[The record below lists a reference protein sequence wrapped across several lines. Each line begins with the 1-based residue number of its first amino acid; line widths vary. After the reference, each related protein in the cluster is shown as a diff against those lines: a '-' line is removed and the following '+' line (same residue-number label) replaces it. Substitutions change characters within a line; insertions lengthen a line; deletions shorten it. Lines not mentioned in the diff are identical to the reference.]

1 MNTKQQIATLKNEN
15 KLYEAM
21 IRRPNATYEEKGNY
35 GRMIMQN
42 NKEIKELKK
51 VLYQTKN
58 AKGLL
63 IE

>member
-1 MNTKQQIATLKNEN
+1 MKIQQKIVTLKNEN
-15 KLYEAM
+15 QLYEAM
-21 IRRPNATYEEKGNY
+21 MRRPDATYEEKGNY

-51 VLYQTKN
+51 ELYQAKN
-58 AKGLL
+58 AKELL